1 MMIMVVRVIKVIMD
15 HNFCLQEEEEEEE
28 EKEKRDVLKRK
39 EFERAKK
46 VGNC

>member
-1 MMIMVVRVIKVIMD
+1 MVVRVIKVIMD
-15 HNFCLQEEEEEEE
+15 HNFCLQEEEEE